1 MNLAVRHVIIACA
14 ALFVARLT
22 MLDHGLAAVWGVDRG
37 AGALD
42 AIEWATVAGDV
53 VAVVTLL
60 VFARLGNHFRPT
72 TFLATGLVILGLST
86 AGSLIP
92 GSATL
97 LAWVMLVSALGAG
110 LTMVASLLIVLHS
123 TPRQGRGLSLGFWV
137 AMYPLASVAGVV
149 LDINS
154 PQAWRPITYGILA
167 AIVIVLVVVF
177 TQPHREFVG
186 TFDTFDLVGALLWLV
201 GVSALTWL
209 VVDESSPTRA
219 VILGVVALAA
229 FGALFAQ
236 TRRKGSAA
244 LIAADVLTR
253 PVVLAA
259 LLAITVLTFLVRFAD
274 LDHAATWWSINREQA
289 PSDTPVLALFVSGLV
304 LGPVAGY
311 LIDAGKRTLIAILG
325 TVLLVAGV
333 VATVIELRTVTT
345 DGGLV
350 LGLLLSGA
358 GIATLAVYLFYA
370 VFHGVSPVQLTVVGG
385 LAVTA
390 SALGAALGQFARLRA
405 DVDLLTGYG
414 LSHPSV
420 FADIV
425 GLIVLL
431 VAALAGV
438 LLIVERRR
446 GKSEGAERETDT
458 ASR

>member
-1 MNLAVRHVIIACA
+1 MNLAVRHVFIACA
-14 ALFVARLT
+14 ALLVARLT

-37 AGALD
+37 DDALGT
-42 AIEWATVAGDV
+42 IEWATVAGDV

-60 VFARLGNHFRPT
+60 VFARLGNHIRPT
-72 TFLATGLVILGLST
+72 TFLAAGLVILGLST

-110 LTMVASLLIVLHS
+110 LTMVASMLIVLHS
-123 TPRQGRGLSLGFWV
+123 TPRKGRGLSLGFWV
-137 AMYPLASVAGVV
+137 AMYPVAMLAGEV

-154 PQAWRPITYGILA
+154 PQNWRPITYGILA
-167 AIVIVLVVVF
+167 ATVVVLIVVL

-201 GVSALTWL
+201 GVSALAWL
-209 VVDESSPTRA
+209 LIDEASPVRA
-219 VILGVVALAA
+219 VILAIIALAA

-236 TRRKGSAA
+236 TRRRGSAA
-244 LIAADVLTR
+244 LIAAEVLTR

-274 LDHAATWWSINREQA
+274 FDHAAMWWSLDREQA
-289 PSDTPVLALFVSGLV
+289 PSDTPAFALFASGLV
-304 LGPVAGY
+304 LAPAAGY
-311 LIDAGKRTLIAILG
+311 LIDTGKRTLVAALG
-325 TVLLVAGV
+325 VALLVAGV
-333 VATVIELRTVTT
+333 VAIVIELRSATT
-345 DGGLV
+345 EGGLV

-358 GIATLAVYLFYA
+358 GIATLAVYLFHA

-390 SALGAALGQFARLRA
+390 SALGAVLGEFVRQRA
-405 DVDLLTGYG
+405 EIDLLTGYG
-414 LSHPSV
+414 LTHPSV

-425 GLIVLL
+425 GLIVVLIAL
-431 VAALAGV
+431 LAGA

-446 GKSEGAERETDT
+446 HGVADRESADT
-458 ASR
+458 

>member
-1 MNLAVRHVIIACA
+1 MNLAVRHVVIACT

-37 AGALD
+37 EDALGT
-42 AIEWATVAGDV
+42 IEWATVAGDI

-110 LTMVASLLIVLHS
+110 LTMVASMLIVLHS
-123 TPRQGRGLSLGFWV
+123 TPRQGRGFSLGFWV
-137 AMYPLASVAGVV
+137 AMYPLAMLAGQI

-154 PQAWRPITYGILA
+154 PQNWRSITYGILA
-167 AIVIVLVVVF
+167 ATVVVLVVVL

-201 GVSALTWL
+201 GVSALAWL
-209 VVDESSPTRA
+209 LVDDSSPARA
-219 VILGVVALAA
+219 VILGIIALSA
-229 FGALFAQ
+229 FGGLFAQ
-236 TRRKGSAA
+236 TRRRGSAA
-244 LIAADVLTR
+244 LIAIDVLTR

-274 LDHAATWWSINREQA
+274 FDHAAMWWSIDRELA
-289 PSDTPVLALFVSGLV
+289 PSDAPPVALFAAGLV
-304 LGPVAGY
+304 FAPLAGY
-311 LIDAGKRTLIAILG
+311 LIDAGKRTLIAVLG

-333 VATVIELRTVTT
+333 AATVIELHAASTES
-345 DGGLV
+345 GLI

-358 GIATLAVYLFYA
+358 GISTLAVYLFYA

-390 SALGAALGQFARLRA
+390 SALGVVLGEFVRQRA
-405 DVDLLTGYG
+405 EIDLLTGYG
-414 LSHPSV
+414 LGPPSV

-425 GLIVLL
+425 GLIVVL
-431 VAALAGV
+431 VALLAGA

-446 GKSEGAERETDT
+446 GSSAAATPAESTSD
-458 ASR
+458 